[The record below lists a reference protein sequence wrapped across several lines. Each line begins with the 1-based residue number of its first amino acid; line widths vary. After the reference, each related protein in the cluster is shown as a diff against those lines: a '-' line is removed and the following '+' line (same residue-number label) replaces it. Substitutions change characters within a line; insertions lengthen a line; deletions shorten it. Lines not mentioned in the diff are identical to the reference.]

1 MHFGENKSE
10 KVVNFQATHLL
21 FIFNIYIM
29 PYRTTEE
36 DIQIIE
42 DMLTKQEQEI
52 LKKEEEILAK
62 EDSILAK
69 EDKILA
75 KEEQI
80 HWITIILVI
89 LEVIVILQNVYLI
102 FIAHQ

>member
-1 MHFGENKSE
+1 
-10 KVVNFQATHLL
+10 
-21 FIFNIYIM
+21 M
-29 PYRTTEE
+29 PYRTSEE

-52 LKKEEEILAK
+52 IKKEEEILAK

-75 KEEQI
+75 KENQI
-80 HWITIILVI
+80 HRITIILVV
-89 LEVIVILQNVYLI
+89 LEVIVILQNIYLI
-102 FIAHQ
+102 FISHN